1 VADLSALESYSRQSA
16 LAGKR
21 IVITRAA
28 LQSSELFEKL
38 LERRAI
44 PRSLPLVSFSPPQ
57 DYAPLDAALGRWR
70 KQEFDW
76 VLFTSANA
84 VQSVMSRSA
93 TLGFRLAQPGGS
105 PSVATVGPATA
116 EAAAKAE
123 FMVEHV
129 AKTHLGVA
137 LAGELAPQL
146 RGKNVFLPRS
156 DRANPDLPTALR
168 ELGAHLTEVIAYRT
182 LPPTDVDRE
191 RISGIANGEADSVLF
206 FSPTAVHNFADLI
219 GRQRLSEIQH
229 QLAIAAVG
237 PVTSAALREY
247 GIHCIVVAA
256 DTTADAVI
264 AALDAHFTAIAAGQ
278 QHAAQQPI
286 AGAKHG

>member
-1 VADLSALESYSRQSA
+1 MADPSAPESSSRQSS

-28 LQSSELFEKL
+28 LQGSELFEKL

-84 VQSVMSRSA
+84 VQSVVSRSA
-93 TLGFRLAQPGGS
+93 TLGFRLAQLGGT
-105 PSVATVGPATA
+105 PRVATVGPATA

-123 FMVEHV
+123 FTVEHV

-146 RGKNVFLPRS
+146 RDKNVFLPRS

-168 ELGAHLTEVIAYRT
+168 ELGAHLTEVVAYRT

-219 GRQRLSEIQH
+219 GKQRLSEIQH

-247 GIHCIVVAA
+247 GIHRIVMAA
-256 DTTADAVI
+256 DTTTDAVI
-264 AALDAHFTAIAAGQ
+264 AALEAHFTAMAAAQ
-278 QHAAQQPI
+278 QATAQQPI

>member
-1 VADLSALESYSRQSA
+1 MADPSATESSSRQSS

-28 LQSSELFEKL
+28 PQSSELFEKL

-84 VQSVMSRSA
+84 VQSVVSRSA
-93 TLGFRLAQPGGS
+93 ALGFRLMQLGGT
-105 PSVATVGPATA
+105 PCVATVGPATA
-116 EAAAKAE
+116 EAAAKAK
-123 FMVEHV
+123 FTVEHV
-129 AKTHLGVA
+129 AKTHLGIA

-146 RGKNVFLPRS
+146 RDKNVFLPRS

-168 ELGAHLTEVIAYRT
+168 ELGTHLTEVVAYRT

-191 RISGIANGEADSVLF
+191 RISGIANGEADSILF

-237 PVTSAALREY
+237 PVTSAALREC
-247 GIHCIVVAA
+247 GIHRIVVAA
-256 DTTADAVI
+256 DTTTDAVI
-264 AALDAHFTAIAAGQ
+264 AALDAHFTAK
-278 QHAAQQPI
+278 AAQQPI

>member
-1 VADLSALESYSRQSA
+1 LSSRQSS

-28 LQSSELFEKL
+28 LQSSELFAKL

-70 KQEFDW
+70 KQELDW

-84 VQSVMSRSA
+84 VQSVVSRSA
-93 TLGFRLAQPGGS
+93 TLGFRLAQPGAI
-105 PSVATVGPATA
+105 PRVATVGPATA
-116 EAAAKAE
+116 EAAKAE
-123 FMVEHV
+123 FSVEHI

-146 RGKNVFLPRS
+146 RDKNVFLPRS

-168 ELGAHLTEVIAYRT
+168 ELGARLTEVVAYRT

-219 GRQRLSEIQH
+219 GKQRLSEIQH

-247 GIHCIVVAA
+247 GIHRIVVAA
-256 DTTADAVI
+256 DTTTDAVI
-264 AALDAHFTAIAAGQ
+264 AALEAHFTAIA
-278 QHAAQQPI
+278 AAQQPI

>member
-1 VADLSALESYSRQSA
+1 MADPTAPELSSRQSS

-28 LQSSELFEKL
+28 PQSSELFEKL

-57 DYAPLDAALGRWR
+57 DYAPLDVALGRWR

-84 VQSVMSRSA
+84 VQSVVSRSA
-93 TLGFRLAQPGGS
+93 TLGFRLAQLGGP

-123 FMVEHV
+123 FVVEHV

-137 LAGELAPQL
+137 LARELAPQL
-146 RGKNVFLPRS
+146 RDKNVFLPRS
-156 DRANPDLPTALR
+156 DRANPDVPTALR
-168 ELGAHLTEVIAYRT
+168 ELGAHLTGG
-182 LPPTDVDRE
+182 DRLSHL
-191 RISGIANGEADSVLF
+191 RRRAWIVSVFLGIADGEADSVLF

-219 GRQRLSEIQH
+219 GKQRLTKRSTNSQSP
-229 QLAIAAVG
+229 QDRT
-237 PVTSAALREY
+237 VTSAALREY
-247 GIHCIVVAA
+247 GIHRIVMAA
-256 DTTADAVI
+256 DTTTDAVV
-264 AALDAHFTAIAAGQ
+264 AALEAHFTAIA
-278 QHAAQQPI
+278 AAQQPI